1 MSDLLT
7 TEEIAKYLRLR
18 RETVIRKAKRGELPA
33 IKIGR
38 QLRFCQSQVDQWLL
52 QNPAGRVPSIL
63 VVDDEA
69 GIGRL
74 FEEALQGSG
83 VGVTTTLSS
92 VEALSLVG
100 KEHFDLAFIDLRMPV
115 MDGGELLA
123 RIREIDE
130 QLPVAIITKYPDS
143 ALLEKAIQQGP
154 LIVMKKPFGH
164 KDILNAVRTV
174 IHDAVIG
181 RLPKDFG

>member
-1 MSDLLT
+1 MNDLLT

-18 RETVIRKAKRGELPA
+18 RETVIRKAKGGGLPA

-38 QLRFCQSQVDQWLL
+38 QFRFDKRQVDQWLL
-52 QNPAGRVPSIL
+52 QSSVRKVPRVL
-63 VVDDEA
+63 VVDDEPR
-69 GIGRL
+69 IGKL
-74 FEEALQGSG
+74 FEEVLQEFG
-83 VGVTTTLSS
+83 VGVTTAFSG
-92 VEALSLVG
+92 VEAVSLIE

-115 MDGGELLA
+115 IDGNELFA

-130 QLPVAIITKYPDS
+130 QLPIAIITGYPDS

-154 LIVMKKPFGH
+154 FIVMKKPFGH
-164 KDILNAVRTV
+164 NDILNAVRTV